1 MISDVDR
8 LLVLIEEISI
18 IKSKIKPQATGHLHT
33 AANVLNER
41 VEEITNKLKKTENN
55 GVHSR

>member
-8 LLVLIEEISI
+8 LLILIEEISI

-33 AANVLNER
+33 TISVLNER
-41 VEEITNKLKKTENN
+41 VEEITNKLKKNEIN
-55 GVHSR
+55 GVHSK